1 MDTDKSQL
9 QTMQERNTLLERD
22 VKKYEERQ
30 QIEQEVR
37 SVISVKV
44 TSDSS
49 NFPDRVLGPH
59 PTIQGIHRSPRAVC
73 GGEDSPANQARE
85 SSEAQGKERPDR
97 ESHSVSVYCICY
109 RVSFSP
115 A

>member
-30 QIEQEVR
+30 QIEQEVC
-37 SVISVKV
+37 SAISVKV

-49 NFPDRVLGPH
+49 NLLDRVLGPH
-59 PTIQGIHRSPRAVC
+59 STIQGIHRSPRAVRGC
-73 GGEDSPANQARE
+73 EGSPTNQARE
-85 SSEAQGKERPDR
+85 SSETQGKERSDR
-97 ESHSVSVYCICY
+97 ESHSVSVYCIC
-109 RVSFSP
+109 
-115 A
+115 